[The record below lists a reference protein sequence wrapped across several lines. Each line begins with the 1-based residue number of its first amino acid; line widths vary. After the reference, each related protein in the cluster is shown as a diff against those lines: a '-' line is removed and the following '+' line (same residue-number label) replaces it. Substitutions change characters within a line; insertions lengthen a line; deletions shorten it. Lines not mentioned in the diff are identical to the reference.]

1 MKSLGKKLKEFGQQN
16 GLAKTKQYFSESIAK
31 GDINPRGISLRGLAE
46 GIIGD
51 DWADQ
56 LNRFNGPD
64 RVFMEATEA
73 VDASNFAAITGQILI
88 TTVLKSTSWHRSSVI
103 SLYPAFLLDRTFP
116 ARSFLG

>member
-64 RVFMEATEA
+64 RVFMEA
-73 VDASNFAAITGQILI
+73 N
-88 TTVLKSTSWHRSSVI
+88 
-103 SLYPAFLLDRTFP
+103 
-116 ARSFLG
+116 